1 MGVVT
6 FHSFGIAPRTP
17 MLLLTASDVAHLID
31 MEGAI
36 AASTKA
42 FVLTA
47 TGQAITPVRHAIDLG
62 SGHAVTLFMP
72 GFLPTEQVLGLKVGS
87 LIESNSERGLP
98 ATLCTIL
105 LLDPTTGAAKALLEA
120 TWLTALRTGAGI
132 GAATRTLARSD
143 VKTATMIGAGG
154 MAFHAVQAML
164 TACPTLTRVAI
175 WNRTTERGRS
185 LQQTLSASFRERCE
199 FEVANDLEQAI
210 HAADIVTACTSSID
224 PLVRGAWVRPGTHV
238 NLAGAHGCTM
248 REGDDELIR
257 RATVVT
263 VDRIDAASAS
273 GEIAI
278 PLDSGIL
285 ARTKLKEIGAVVTG
299 ESHGR
304 QSALDIT
311 VFKSVGIAAQDL
323 ATAALVLEQALQ
335 HKKGTVFDLRPDDR

>member
-199 FEVANDLEQAI
+199 
-210 HAADIVTACTSSID
+210 
-224 PLVRGAWVRPGTHV
+224 AWVRPGTHV